1 MFGTEEGA
9 FAGQLQGESDHFP
22 MPVVVQV
29 DDGRLRMW
37 SGRKRL
43 GSWPLPEVT
52 AERVS
57 PFRFRLVI
65 ENQRFSFNPEDPTG
79 FSEAVGVVVDLR
91 TGTRFGL
98 AARLRQGQSGG
109 EQGT

>member
-1 MFGTEEGA
+1 
-9 FAGQLQGESDHFP
+9 
-22 MPVVVQV
+22 
-29 DDGRLRMW
+29 
-37 SGRKRL
+37 
-43 GSWPLPEVT
+43 
-52 AERVS
+52 
-57 PFRFRLVI
+57 VI
-65 ENQRFSFNPEDPTG
+65 ENQQFSFNPEDPTG